1 MADKN
6 LRKTIG
12 SRAKARRIELGLTQ
26 DYIAEQMDVN
36 KSTIQRYESGLIDN
50 TKKLIVEGLAKAL
63 HVSAEWLRG
72 ETDEYESDV
81 SDEKMIRIKD
91 SMQEILDS
99 FPLKMGKEET
109 LFSQNILLALLR
121 EYLDFNRSF
130 EFALD
135 NFSEGNDELARLMT
149 YESGDEYKNAMF
161 LREITHTINT
171 LNQISD
177 ALRIYS
183 KNPEKARMYV
193 SRQLDLIP

>member
-12 SRAKARRIELGLTQ
+12 SRARARRKELNLTQ

-50 TKKLIVEGLAKAL
+50 TKKLVVEGLANAL

-91 SMQEILDS
+91 S
-99 FPLKMGKEET
+99 
-109 LFSQNILLALLR
+109 ILLVLLR

-130 EFALD
+130 EYALEHFA
-135 NFSEGNDELARLMT
+135 EGNEELAKLMT
-149 YESGDEYKNAMF
+149 YESGDEYNNAMF

-171 LNQISD
+171 LNQITD

-183 KNPEKARMYV
+183 KNPEKAQMYV
-193 SRQLDLIP
+193 DRQLDIIP

>member
-12 SRAKARRIELGLTQ
+12 SRARARRKELNLTQ

-50 TKKLIVEGLAKAL
+50 TKKLVVEGLANAL

-91 SMQEILDS
+91 SMQDILDC

-109 LFSQNILLALLR
+109 LFSQNILLVLLR

-130 EFALD
+130 EYALEHFA
-135 NFSEGNDELARLMT
+135 EGNEELAKLMT
-149 YESGDEYKNAMF
+149 YESGDEYNNAMF

-171 LNQISD
+171 LNQITD

-183 KNPEKARMYV
+183 KNPEKAQMYV
-193 SRQLDLIP
+193 DRQLDIIP